1 MHQSS
6 FSELRPP
13 STEIDAV
20 AAPCKDMAEHGQ
32 VNAQCSNSGY

>member
-1 MHQSS
+1 MHQLS